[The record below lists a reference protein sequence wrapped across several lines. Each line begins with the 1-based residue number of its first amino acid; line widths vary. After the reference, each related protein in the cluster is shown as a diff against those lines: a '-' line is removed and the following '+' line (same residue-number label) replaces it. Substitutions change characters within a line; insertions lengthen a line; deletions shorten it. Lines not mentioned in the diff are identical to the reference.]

1 MNIKVV
7 LLAVFAI
14 GWYFFESAI
23 VGIALVAIVFFKF
36 YLPAVL
42 YSWAQKNR
50 IDWGAKFEERKR
62 QRAARKEHAAIV
74 SILHQRGK
82 TEPVQQS
89 KEPRPRRAKPTQH
102 KVQPPRSSL
111 PDNRRPVIQRSRF
124 GW

>member
-7 LLAVFAI
+7 LLAVFAL
-14 GWYFFESAI
+14 GWYFFESAA
-23 VGIALVAIVFFKF
+23 VGIAMVAIVFFKF

-62 QRAARKEHAAIV
+62 KRAARKEHAAIV
-74 SILHQRGK
+74 SILQQRGQ
-82 TEPVQQS
+82 TEPVQQIE
-89 KEPRPRRAKPTQH
+89 EPRPRRAKPIQRRPE
-102 KVQPPRSSL
+102 PPRSSL